1 MTMKIFRIIIWGVW
15 IGILSGGCAWFGRE
29 TPPDWI
35 MSPHQAYP
43 AERYLTGIGE
53 ADSREQAERRAYAA
67 VARVFSAQVKT
78 QSMDHETYT
87 IQESGQSSQTRR
99 ELQLD
104 QRTQVTTSKVLEN
117 VKVLDLWNQ
126 PSTGHFWAL
135 AGLDRQQAE
144 RAILERLQE
153 WDTKIEHMINQGR
166 THHQKIQRIR
176 GYKQAIDLLADR
188 KALNADLR
196 VIRSSGESLP
206 ALYRISQIQREFMDF
221 VAKNL
226 LISVAIEGD
235 YHEDMERAIL
245 DGLKREGL
253 FGQPAKSESSEIADL
268 AIVGQ
273 GRFWPVDL
281 PDPLFKY
288 VRWCGDINIYEN
300 PSHRLIG
307 VISETG
313 REGHVTEKEA
323 RIRAS
328 KVMQEIIS
336 KEIAR
341 LLTQSVFNT
350 QPASSNSQRVPNACS
365 H

>member
-1 MTMKIFRIIIWGVW
+1 MLRILLWS
-15 IGILSGGCAWFGRE
+15 GICLLAGGCAWFGRE
-29 TPPDWI
+29 TPPEWI
-35 MSPHQAYP
+35 MSPHQSYP

-53 ADSREQAERRAYAA
+53 AQSREQAEKRAYAA
-67 VARVFSAQVKT
+67 VARVFSAQVNT
-78 QSMDHETYT
+78 QSMDHETYS
-87 IQESGQSSQTRR
+87 IRESGGGSQTRR

-117 VKVLDLWNQ
+117 VQILDLWYQ
-126 PSTGHFWAL
+126 PSTRHFWAL

-144 RAILERLQE
+144 KAILERLQE
-153 WDTKIEHMINQGR
+153 WDTKIENMIHQGR
-166 THHQKIQRIR
+166 THPQKIQRIR
-176 GYKQAIDLLADR
+176 GYKEAMILLADR
-188 KALNADLR
+188 DALNTDLR
-196 VIRSSGESLP
+196 VIRTSGDSLLP
-206 ALYRISQIQREFMDF
+206 SYRIPQIQREFMDF
-221 VAKNL
+221 VAQNL
-226 LISVAIEGD
+226 VISVAIEGE
-235 YHEDMERAIL
+235 YHEDIERAIL
-245 DGLKREGL
+245 EGLKQEGL
-253 FGQPAKSESSEIADL
+253 LGRPADLKSSEVADL

-273 GRFWPVDL
+273 GQFWTVNL

-288 VRWCGDINIYEN
+288 VRWCGDIDIYEN

-328 KVMQEIIS
+328 KVMQEVIS

-341 LLTQSVFNT
+341 LLTRSVFSVE
-350 QPASSNSQRVPNACS
+350 PDPSLSQRVPNACS

>member
-1 MTMKIFRIIIWGVW
+1 MNMLRIMIWG
-15 IGILSGGCAWFGRE
+15 GIFILTAGCAWFGRE
-29 TPPDWI
+29 TTPEWI
-35 MSPHQAYP
+35 MSPHQSYP

-53 ADSREQAERRAYAA
+53 AESREEAEKKAYAA

-78 QSMDHETYT
+78 QSMDHETYS
-87 IQESGQSSQTRR
+87 IQESGEGSQTRR

-117 VKVLDLWNQ
+117 VKVLDLWYQ
-126 PSTGHFWAL
+126 PSTRHFWAL

-144 RAILERLQE
+144 QAILERLQD
-153 WDTKIEHMINQGR
+153 WDTRIENMIHQGR
-166 THHQKIQRIR
+166 THLQKIQRIQ
-176 GYKQAIDLLADR
+176 GYKEAMILLADR
-188 KALNADLR
+188 DTLNRDLR
-196 VIRSSGESLP
+196 VIRNSGESLP
-206 ALYRISQIQREFMDF
+206 PSYRIPQIQREFMDF
-221 VAKNL
+221 VAQNL
-226 LISVAIEGD
+226 LISVAIEGE
-235 YHEDMERAIL
+235 YHEDIERAIL
-245 DGLKREGL
+245 EGLKQEGL
-253 FGQPAKSESSEIADL
+253 LGSPANSKSSEIADL

-273 GRFWPVDL
+273 GHFWTVDL

-288 VRWCGDINIYEN
+288 VRWCGDIDIYEN

-328 KVMQEIIS
+328 KVMQEVIS

-341 LLTQSVFNT
+341 LLTRSVFSAE
-350 QPASSNSQRVPNACS
+350 PDSSQSQSVPNACS
-365 H
+365 R